1 VLFYYKHILNFEQK
15 KGISE
20 DIDALD
26 RGTIIHRILHD
37 TFETFKNRDMTGVA
51 FKDILDRMY
60 TVIEER
66 FKDKVVTGDYYL
78 FKRLTAYKLESFL
91 RKNIRNAGRPFIIRH
106 LEAPINNTIDAD
118 GAPVSFR
125 GRIDR
130 IDYYPDDDEYTII
143 DYKTGGSKQY
153 PQNIVEKTDFTAID
167 DIHKKVNSLQLP
179 IYVYLFHKTLS
190 VPLDSIKAILIL
202 LKTNEEEMLFK
213 GSQDANRASV
223 IEQYME
229 GLKTVLRDIMDISK
243 PFKPFD
249 DEACASCP
257 FNGICHI

>member
-1 VLFYYKHILNFEQK
+1 M
-15 KGISE
+15 
-20 DIDALD
+20 A
-26 RGTIIHRILHD
+26 
-37 TFETFKNRDMTGVA
+37 GVA
-51 FKDILDRMY
+51 FKDILDSMY
-60 TVIEER
+60 TVVEER

-91 RKNIRNAGRPFIIRH
+91 RKNIGEAGRPFIIKH
-106 LEAPINNTIDAD
+106 LEAPINNVIDA
-118 GAPVSFR
+118 GGTFVSFR

-130 IDYYPDDDEYTII
+130 IDFYPDNGEYTII

-153 PQNIVEKTDFTAID
+153 QQNIIEKTDFTSID

-179 IYVYLFHKTLS
+179 IYAYLFHKAHS
-190 VPLDSIKAILIL
+190 VPLNSINAMLIL

-223 IEQYME
+223 IEKYME
-229 GLKTVLRDIMDISK
+229 GFKTVLRDMMDMSR

-249 DEACASCP
+249 DDACAACS
-257 FNGICHI
+257 FNSTCHI